1 MWALYVNAVNA
12 EKLDNT
18 LWETRRFF
26 PLLLR
31 EGRGE
36 EEEGGFALARLKL
49 GLGPGIINAN

>member
-1 MWALYVNAVNA
+1 MGN
-12 EKLDNT
+12 
-18 LWETRRFF
+18 TRRFF

-36 EEEGGFALARLKL
+36 EEEGEFALARLKL